1 MKQVIDNKKKKSLPK
16 GIRHLASGKFIAD
29 VCINGK
35 RKTKT
40 VDTLEE
46 AIIER
51 QKMLQQYRDSTA
63 SDASAS
69 TAAGNDAD
77 LCTLD
82 MLFKRTYNLYWKDT
96 SWGKIAKY
104 HYKQLSTFLGGGDHL
119 SVTSLINLNTLD
131 SFVDYLIDQGNSNST
146 INRKLAIL
154 SKMLTTAVDR
164 GIIEKVVKIPR
175 RKEALHRI
183 RFLTTEEENKM
194 VQTLSMLGYKPQ
206 LDAFLVLLYTG
217 FRSSELWRLQVRDVD
232 LKHGTITAWKTKNGY
247 PRTIPIVNKIRPIIE
262 RLTLEATDRGD
273 DNLRLFPR
281 GTNIWFETAWRK
293 AKILL
298 GLSDDPQF
306 IPYALRHTCASRL
319 AQAGVSMMV
328 IKEWLGHR
336 NIATT
341 TRYTHLAPKDLRNAA
356 QVLSS

>member
-96 SWGKIAKY
+96 SWGKIAKN
-104 HYKQLSTFLGGGDHL
+104 HFQDAHHGSR
-119 SVTSLINLNTLD
+119 SR
-131 SFVDYLIDQGNSNST
+131 DY
-146 INRKLAIL
+146 
-154 SKMLTTAVDR
+154 
-164 GIIEKVVKIPR
+164 
-175 RKEALHRI
+175 
-183 RFLTTEEENKM
+183 
-194 VQTLSMLGYKPQ
+194 
-206 LDAFLVLLYTG
+206 
-217 FRSSELWRLQVRDVD
+217 
-232 LKHGTITAWKTKNGY
+232 
-247 PRTIPIVNKIRPIIE
+247 
-262 RLTLEATDRGD
+262 
-273 DNLRLFPR
+273 
-281 GTNIWFETAWRK
+281 
-293 AKILL
+293 
-298 GLSDDPQF
+298 
-306 IPYALRHTCASRL
+306 
-319 AQAGVSMMV
+319 
-328 IKEWLGHR
+328 
-336 NIATT
+336 
-341 TRYTHLAPKDLRNAA
+341 
-356 QVLSS
+356 

>member
-96 SWGKIAKY
+96 SWGKIAKN

-119 SVTSLINLNTLD
+119 SVTALNNINTLD

-232 LKHGTITAWKTKNGY
+232 LKHG
-247 PRTIPIVNKIRPIIE
+247 
-262 RLTLEATDRGD
+262 
-273 DNLRLFPR
+273 LFPR

>member
-96 SWGKIAKY
+96 SWGKIAKN

-119 SVTSLINLNTLD
+119 SVTALNNINTLD

-175 RKEALHRI
+175 RKEALHRKQDGADT
-183 RFLTTEEENKM
+183 FH
-194 VQTLSMLGYKPQ
+194 
-206 LDAFLVLLYTG
+206 A
-217 FRSSELWRLQVRDVD
+217 RLQAPTRRV
-232 LKHGTITAWKTKNGY
+232 
-247 PRTIPIVNKIRPIIE
+247 PRPPLHRIPQQRIVALAGARCRSQTRHHNSVEDQK
-262 RLTLEATDRGD
+262 RLPPYNPHREQD
-273 DNLRLFPR
+273 P
-281 GTNIWFETAWRK
+281 
-293 AKILL
+293 
-298 GLSDDPQF
+298 SD
-306 IPYALRHTCASRL
+306 Y
-319 AQAGVSMMV
+319 
-328 IKEWLGHR
+328 
-336 NIATT
+336 
-341 TRYTHLAPKDLRNAA
+341 
-356 QVLSS
+356 

>member
-96 SWGKIAKY
+96 SWGKIAKN

-119 SVTSLINLNTLD
+119 SVTALNNINTLD

-273 DNLRLFPR
+273 DNLP
-281 GTNIWFETAWRK
+281 T
-293 AKILL
+293 
-298 GLSDDPQF
+298 
-306 IPYALRHTCASRL
+306 
-319 AQAGVSMMV
+319 VSPWDEHMV
-328 IKEWLGHR
+328 
-336 NIATT
+336 
-341 TRYTHLAPKDLRNAA
+341 
-356 QVLSS
+356 